1 MGVRLNTDL
10 RHDTNPPRPY
20 LILYRGKDEEDSF
33 IISCHQDRETACRR
47 AKDNWSG
54 HEVGFMPQ
62 RMPLK
67 RVTTSATFIPSTNR
81 AMP

>member
-1 MGVRLNTDL
+1 MNINIAMLQL
-10 RHDTNPPRPY
+10 LP
-20 LILYRGKDEEDSF
+20 GKTTAENQKKGME
-33 IISCHQDRETACRR
+33 ACRR

-67 RVTTSATFIPSTNR
+67 RLTTSATFIPSTNR